1 MDVNKRNSEHI
12 NDIVDFIILHLHLL
26 FCSHSLMNNIVYNFI
41 IHFFQLLCHRVYIIL
56 RLCGLKVGELHS
68 KLPQSARLRNL
79 ALFAKGEQR
88 VLLATDLAAR
98 GLDIQGVETVI
109 NFKLNASYEMYV
121 HRVGRT
127 ARAGNRGLAV
137 SLVADREYNTL
148 KLFKKQTK
156 TPMYKR
162 IVDKG

>member
-1 MDVNKRNSEHI
+1 M
-12 NDIVDFIILHLHLL
+12 
-26 FCSHSLMNNIVYNFI
+26 
-41 IHFFQLLCHRVYIIL
+41 CHRVYIIL

-68 KLPQSARLRNL
+68 KLPQCARLSNL
-79 ALFAKGEQR
+79 SLFAKGEQR

-127 ARAGNRGLAV
+127 ARAGKKGLAV
-137 SLVADREYNTL
+137 SLVAEDEYRNL
-148 KLFKKQTK
+148 KLFKKQSK

-162 IVDKG
+162 IVDRGEICLTLIRVFFF